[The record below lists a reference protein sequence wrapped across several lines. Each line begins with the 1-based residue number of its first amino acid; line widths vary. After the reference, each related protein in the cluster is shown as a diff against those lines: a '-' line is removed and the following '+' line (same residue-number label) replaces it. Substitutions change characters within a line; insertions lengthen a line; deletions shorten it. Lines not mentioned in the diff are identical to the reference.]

1 MEAMNSNTAIYS
13 QMIQNAKSG
22 DDKAQKF
29 LRRRLWRMSETMS
42 LPLLL
47 SISELILEHRR
58 EELRNDATLN

>member
-1 MEAMNSNTAIYS
+1 MNSNAAIYEK
-13 QMIQNAKSG
+13 MIQNAKAG
-22 DDKAQKF
+22 DDKAEKF

-58 EELRNDATLN
+58 EELRNDAALN